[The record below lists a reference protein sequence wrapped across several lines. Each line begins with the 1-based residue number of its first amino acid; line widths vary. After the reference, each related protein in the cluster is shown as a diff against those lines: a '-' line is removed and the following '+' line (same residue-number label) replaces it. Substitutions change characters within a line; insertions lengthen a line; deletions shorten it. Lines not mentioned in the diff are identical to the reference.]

1 MSESIQPNNLKNSLI
16 GIGFIALAALGYYN
30 LDLHSKVAAL
40 ENQISTPAHSVP
52 VQISGQPLSQASPAT
67 GHTTN
72 NLGQTITNSMPDPFQ
87 TLLAMRQNPDEM
99 IRQMQ
104 QQMQNMDMAM
114 NQFMSGNQGQI
125 QQASSTSFGQ
135 PDIKVTDEKN
145 AYEVVIDVPKD
156 SNVQVNT
163 SLDGGH
169 QFTVNGTVKNELK
182 NDNEYVNS
190 VSQFSR
196 SMYLSDAVKQ
206 DGIKTQNKGNQIVI
220 TLPKV

>member
-30 LDLHSKVAAL
+30 WDLHSKVAAL

-67 GHTTN
+67 GRTTN
-72 NLGQTITNSMPDPFQ
+72 NLGQTTTNSMPAPFQ